1 MGGGSILFHNPLI
14 LWNWCLSISH
24 TLYSTGERTQTETG
38 FFILELSLVC
48 TLRQER
54 GLLLLF
60 LVCSRLWWF
69 YSYGYVCTMLTCAW
83 CCWSWSSK
91 VYCKSSYVPLYIVNV
106 SRRMQN
112 TIVWHICGIKFS
124 YSYHWIQPKQM
135 DFLSFCRG
143 ASVLGLHC

>member
-14 LWNWCLSISH
+14 TLKLMSIYLS
-24 TLYSTGERTQTETG
+24 
-38 FFILELSLVC
+38 FFIFNWWKNSRFLTLELSLVC
-48 TLRQER
+48 SLRQER

-69 YSYGYVCTMLTCAW
+69 YSYGYVCTMLTYAW

-91 VYCKSSYVPLYIVNV
+91 IYCKSSYVPLYIVNV

-112 TIVWHICGIKFS
+112 IWHICGIKFS
-124 YSYHWIQPKQM
+124 YSYHWILPKQM
-135 DFLSFCRG
+135 DFLSFCRR